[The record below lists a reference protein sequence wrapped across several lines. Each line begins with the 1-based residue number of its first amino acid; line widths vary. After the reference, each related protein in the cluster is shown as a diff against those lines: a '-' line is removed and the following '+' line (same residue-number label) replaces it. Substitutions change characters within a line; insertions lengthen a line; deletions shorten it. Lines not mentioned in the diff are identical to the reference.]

1 MGTLWIAGIR
11 IITYTL
17 QCKRNKERYSY
28 ARDITFVRFTFLYIY
43 TRDHQ
48 PPHVDVTSADG
59 EAKFSVGEEVTLM
72 ANHGMRKKDV
82 HLAQSIIEEN
92 KVNIVEKWTQIH
104 G

>member
-1 MGTLWIAGIR
+1 
-11 IITYTL
+11 
-17 QCKRNKERYSY
+17 
-28 ARDITFVRFTFLYIY
+28 
-43 TRDHQ
+43 
-48 PPHVDVTSADG
+48 
-59 EAKFSVGEEVTLM
+59 M